1 MGPPLGPIGL
11 RPDGTQGPGPPS
23 GPLFS
28 VFCFPLPPT
37 TPDPQGRP
45 LPGRSKTLGPAHT
58 PAGVCNACAAL
69 RKCFDLPGLPAS
81 NEMAERSRDGT
92 RGKNVGSVD
101 VQRAGRTPQSAVC
114 LPYVHGNALEPILFV
129 FHYQKRE
136 HADLKLLRNFPNEM
150 NKCQIFIFRRSR
162 RRACD
167 ERQGRQP
174 WRAHCRFLP

>member
-1 MGPPLGPIGL
+1 MLSEVEAPSPGWAEVAHIALATPRRDYASKICAASYL
-11 RPDGTQGPGPPS
+11 RLWPHE
-23 GPLFS
+23 
-28 VFCFPLPPT
+28 
-37 TPDPQGRP
+37 RA
-45 LPGRSKTLGPAHT
+45 AHT
-58 PAGVCNACAAL
+58 PAGVINACAAL

-150 NKCQIFIFRRSR
+150 NKCKIFVSRRSR

-167 ERQGRQP
+167 ERQGRHGDREQFGAKHARGP
-174 WRAHCRFLP
+174 PRRC